1 MSEPADLSSRRIIVY
16 QAICR
21 GCAAKAPELE
31 SKKDAR
37 EAAIAAGFVE
47 IELYSDSKHRF
58 MVWGCKACTPK
69 LKKDS
74 AAAKLRP
81 PMKRS
86 DTGHDYDCRCDK
98 CCEYDD
104 AFPGC

>member
-47 IELYSDSKHRF
+47 IELYSDSKHRS
-58 MVWGCKACTPK
+58 MAWGCKACVPK
-69 LKKDS
+69 LKKKS
-74 AAAKLRP
+74 ASARLLDP
-81 PMKRS
+81 FKRS